1 MTLAGI
7 KANPKTNRGFNII
20 FKKKVKIKTFLN
32 DFVSPFETKKELI
45 VNCKKNREAP
55 KKIMFI

>member
-1 MTLAGI
+1 MNTGF
-7 KANPKTNRGFNII
+7 KNRFR
-20 FKKKVKIKTFLN
+20 KKVKIKTFLN

-55 KKIMFI
+55 KKIIFI